1 MRKIIAGQA
10 AAAAA
15 DGLSE
20 VMATMRTPPPRSPMD
35 PYTLTGEGLASTDA
49 EFARAVRQQL
59 LLIGAGVLVLSCLCV
74 LRGSFNSGPAAGEK
88 VAGSSSTSSAT
99 TTSRVMPMRKSARRE
114 V

>member
-35 PYTLTGEGLASTDA
+35 PDTLTGKGASTDG

-59 LLIGAGVLVLSCLCV
+59 MLIGAGVLVLSCLCV

-88 VAGSSSTSSAT
+88 VASSSSTSSAT
-99 TTSRVMPMRKSARRE
+99 TTGRVMPMRKSARRE